1 MQPKIGHTRDL
12 LLGEDTCLVIPPY
25 QRPYE
30 WNSDRWQSLI
40 KDIVESLTGQK
51 SNHFI
56 GVAITTESKPICEK
70 AKSAIVHKHID
81 IIDGQQRLLT
91 LRVWLQ
97 AIIDHN
103 KDLGSQIDINFTNV
117 YCQETDLEDWEAV
130 LSGKWI
136 SKYRNYKVEES
147 GLLNAYTYFRWVL
160 WLGEDA
166 LLEREPEL
174 LPKPSRR
181 SESISSL
188 SELHGFWQESLDK
201 RKFISES
208 QDTSL
213 QIARS
218 QLVDPETLLR
228 ATVDKLTL
236 LVLEIS
242 DQDEDPADIFNALN
256 GQRSE
261 LFQFDHLRNYIF
273 ANIKEVELRAELY
286 ENKWKDV
293 ERMVSQQEIS
303 VKGSSALDTYLYDLL
318 ISLGEKKFQ
327 SISKD
332 KTARQITR
340 YFNSNRNK
348 FSSKAKPF
356 SEEVILP
363 NLVSWTSLKM
373 NGKPLLI
380 KHQKYELPTTVQDS
394 LKLMEWMSSGP
405 VAPLLL
411 NVVNRYYLKKISDS
425 ELIHSV
431 KAIENYLARFIISG
445 DALSPLRASIM
456 NICAKLG
463 GNYNLEDLQSMLR
476 DLMHT
481 DESLKK
487 RLLPSSAKAQD
498 PYGDYA
504 KLYESRT
511 PRQLLALFQSIEK
524 YRAGEHCSNLLRETS
539 EDPLTIEH
547 IYPQSPDRWKG
558 DLKDWDTSNTALK
571 NRLHTLGNLAI
582 VPKSI
587 NSEMSNE
594 KFLDKKKILKQNVFV
609 ELTVNREWQ
618 SDSYTKWTPELVDSR
633 SVVLLDDFLK
643 AYPYE

>member
-40 KDIVESLTGQK
+40 KDIVESLTGHK
-51 SNHFI
+51 NNHFI
-56 GVAITTESKPICEK
+56 GVAITTESKPQCEK
-70 AKSAIVHKHID
+70 AKSEIVHKHID

-91 LRVWLQ
+91 LRIWLQ
-97 AIIDHN
+97 AIIDHQQ
-103 KDLGSQIDINFTNV
+103 DSGSKIDIKFTNV
-117 YCQETDLEDWEAV
+117 YCQETDLEDWDAV

-136 SKYRNYKVEES
+136 SRYKNYKSDES
-147 GLLNAYTYFRWVL
+147 GLLHAYTYFRWIL

-166 LLEREPEL
+166 MLEREPEI
-174 LPKPSRR
+174 LPKPSRKAD
-181 SESISSL
+181 SIKTL
-188 SELHGFWQESLDK
+188 DELHTFWQESLAK
-201 RKFISES
+201 RKFASET
-208 QDTSL
+208 QDTTL
-213 QIARS
+213 QISKS
-218 QLVDPETLLR
+218 QAVEAATLLQ

-261 LFQFDHLRNYIF
+261 LFQFDHLRNFVF
-273 ANIKEVELRAELY
+273 ANIKEVDSRTDLY

-318 ISLGEKKFQ
+318 ISLGEKKYQ

-340 YFNSNRNK
+340 YFNSNRNRIN
-348 FSSKAKPF
+348 SAKSF
-356 SEEVILP
+356 SEDVLLP
-363 NLVSWTSLKM
+363 NLISWTSLKM
-373 NGKPLLI
+373 NGETLQI
-380 KHQKYELPTTVQDS
+380 KHTKYELPVVVRDS

-411 NVVNRYYLKKISDS
+411 NVVNRYYLDKISDQ
-425 ELIHSV
+425 ELTLSV
-431 KAIENYLARFIISG
+431 KSIENYLARYVISG
-445 DALSPLRASIM
+445 DALSPLRAAIM
-456 NICAKLG
+456 NVCAKLG
-463 GNYNLEDLQSMLR
+463 SNYTLEDLQSILK
-476 DLMHT
+476 DLKHT
-481 DESLKK
+481 DHNLEK
-487 RLLPSSAKAQD
+487 RLLPSSTKLQD

-504 KLYESRT
+504 RLYESRT

-524 YRAGEHCSNLLRETS
+524 YRVGEHCSNLLRDSS
-539 EDPLTIEH
+539 EDRLTIEH
-547 IYPQSPDRWKG
+547 IYPQTPDRWKS
-558 DLKDWDTSNTALK
+558 DLKTWDTSNTALK
-571 NRLHTLGNLAI
+571 NRLHTLGNLAV

-594 KFLDKKKILKQNVFV
+594 RFLDKKKILKENVFV
-609 ELTVNREWQ
+609 ELAVNREWQ
-618 SDSYTKWTPELVDSR
+618 NPNQTKWTPEAIDERATSMLR
-633 SVVLLDDFLK
+633 DFLK
-643 AYPYE
+643 AHPYE